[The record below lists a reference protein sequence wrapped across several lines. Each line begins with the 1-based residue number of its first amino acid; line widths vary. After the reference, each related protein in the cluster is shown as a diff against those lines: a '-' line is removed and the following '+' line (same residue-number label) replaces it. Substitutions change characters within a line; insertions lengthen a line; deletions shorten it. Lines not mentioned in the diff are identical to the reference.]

1 METTK
6 LKIAIVGAGNM
17 GGAIARGLSR
27 GTLVQNNNIFVSD
40 VSESNLASLK
50 AFNASIQTSVS
61 NIEIV
66 KNANIVVL
74 AVKPWLVPLVADE
87 IKSKLDY
94 KNQIILSV
102 AAGVDFS
109 DLAGMFDTDAH
120 LFRVIP
126 NTAIDVLQSVNC
138 VAAHNTTKEQN
149 DLIVALFNELGETYL
164 VPEQQLNAFMS
175 LSSCGIA
182 FAFRYIR
189 AAMEGGVE
197 MGIYPEVAKKV
208 VLQTLKGAVELLE
221 ANQSHPEVEIDKV
234 TTPGG
239 ITIKGLNEMEA
250 CGFTNAVIK
259 GLKATHL
266 K

>member
-1 METTK
+1 MK
-6 LKIAIVGAGNM
+6 LLLIGAGNM

-40 VSESNLASLK
+40 VNETNLTALTTINS
-50 AFNASIQTSVS
+50 SIQTSTS
-61 NIEIV
+61 NAEIV
-66 KNANIVVL
+66 KNADIVVL

-87 IKSKLDY
+87 IKNKLDY
-94 KNQIILSV
+94 KHQIIISV

-109 DLAGMFDTDAH
+109 DLAGLLDTDAH

-149 DLIVALFNELGETYL
+149 DLIVALFNELGVTYL
-164 VPEQQLNAFMS
+164 VPENQLNAFMS

-189 AAMEGGVE
+189 ASMEGGVE
-197 MGIYPEVAKKV
+197 MGIYPEIAKKV

-221 ANQSHPEVEIDKV
+221 ANQTHPEVEIDKV

-250 CGFTNAVIK
+250 NGFTNAVIK